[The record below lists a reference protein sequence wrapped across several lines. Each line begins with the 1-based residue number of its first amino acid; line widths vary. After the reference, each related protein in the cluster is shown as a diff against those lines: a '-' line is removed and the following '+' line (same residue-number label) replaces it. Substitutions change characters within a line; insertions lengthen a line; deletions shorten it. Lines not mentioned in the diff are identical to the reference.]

1 MSVNHS
7 QWTTQYHIWY
17 LGELTLQG
25 EADVCVRGLED
36 EEVGPQHSLWTGGG
50 PALPSETP
58 ANSGKSDIFT
68 SNGTRSI
75 CAGLDIPAKFGADL
89 VPLKPVVQSQSK
101 LDEKWI
107 KVRETVCRK
116 KKKQDPWAEVP
127 GINQRK
133 ANNAMSDIYLFSVH
147 PVSSCP
153 LVCL

>member
-116 KKKQDPWAEVP
+116 KKNRIRELRCQASIREKLTMPWVTSTFFLCIQWAL
-127 GINQRK
+127 
-133 ANNAMSDIYLFSVH
+133 AH
-147 PVSSCP
+147 
-153 LVCL
+153 